1 MNSIAVTKPDMGVLS
16 RERLQLSP
24 FGILAQTFAED
35 LLARAEQKEGL
46 WSYVPLELLEE
57 GERVPPSEA
66 VRPKVTLQ
74 VDLQLVLEAL
84 RREGDRSEQQQATE
98 RIVERVLQLQAK
110 RGPAPAEKAA
120 APERPASP
128 VVQGIVRQEFHQH
141 LTQNIHITQS
151 LSQGADLGQQR
162 PPGDLARQAEAFS
175 QRLQTLREEGMAFP
189 RESTA
194 EQGRVRVSKLPE
206 GTSPLSP
213 PHAPQ
218 EAALPPQEAM
228 ELLEDRGEESARTTE
243 RAQAAL
249 ARSGERLQS
258 LLEQV
263 LTHKEKEASPGKH
276 SAPPLERGPEKN
288 VRPTVSGKPY
298 REPTAGEHQP
308 GGTEKPAGE
317 ERPAG
322 RTRSEGKPSV
332 LDKAAA
338 GISPPLSTTAR
349 DIRMRPEGVLHERP
363 EQSSENPGTT
373 AAAQPPVELSH
384 RTPAEGESP
393 PYEGDVP
400 RGRGTER
407 GHPSAAPAEPA
418 GQSGEKPSSRENR
431 TGEQQKGRQDSRRQ
445 DAVQRTASGAEQKKH
460 TAPGRND
467 QEARAEKVTGE
478 DTQPHAPD
486 HTEKAA
492 EAAVPGT
499 RTLSPT
505 VRDIRTGGNPPKEQD
520 GAKQPLLPGAEQMV
534 RPPVELSHRM
544 AAEGEETA
552 PWAETALQSRKKE
565 KPEQNRPASVSVKRK
580 ERGERDRGGE
590 DERRQRAAAGETGT
604 GQRHLSGT
612 AAQSPYIGA
621 DLPGRAG
628 DLQFAGKI
636 PGPAEPGARTLPPTA
651 RDIRLGP
658 GNHLGDQSEIQGSLE
673 QLLSSQTEPM
683 VQPPLE
689 LAHRLTEAG
698 GDSPF
703 KGDADGSRAKKPGQ
717 VFAAPGAENRQ
728 SGESSP
734 GGKTESGQR
743 ARTGPGPEDRRYG
756 AQGETIR
763 RPVLGKARAGTS
775 VKAGPKAPVRSTRP
789 TAKAMAAAAAN
800 VGTLPVA
807 ARDIRVGGENSPG
820 ERNSAEGPQLSR
832 QAEIFSQI
840 PLELSRRA
848 ELAGG
853 AGAESQPPA
862 DLLLNRPGSAGE
874 IGFSGGQMAQA
885 PMAGESTRPAGAAPF
900 QPEPLTYGPGQ
911 PADARQ
917 SQGAAPRQSGGAVD
931 LQNLPDWAKRFLREG
946 APTGPSGRTM
956 GVARDIASLPPPET
970 GDSVHWTAPSYQPP
984 EAPMAYREREQAP
997 RRQEPSQVHISDV
1010 EIQRTADQV
1019 YRLIEERL
1027 RRERRRLGF

>member
-57 GERVPPSEA
+57 GERVTPSEA

-98 RIVERVLQLQAK
+98 RIVERVLRLQAK

-218 EAALPPQEAM
+218 EAALPPQEAL

-317 ERPAG
+317 GRPAG

-467 QEARAEKVTGE
+467 QEARAEKAPGE
-478 DTQPHAPD
+478 GAPPHAPD

-499 RTLSPT
+499 RILSPT

-520 GAKQPLLPGAEQMV
+520 GAEQPLLPGAEQMV

-552 PWAETALQSRKKE
+552 PWAETALQSRRKE
-565 KPEQNRPASVSVKRK
+565 KPEQNRPASASVKRK

-807 ARDIRVGGENSPG
+807 ARDIRVGGENPPG
-820 ERNSAEGPQLSR
+820 ERNGAEGPQLSR

-900 QPEPLTYGPGQ
+900 QPEPLTYVSSPQADTQ
-911 PADARQ
+911 PKT
-917 SQGAAPRQSGGAVD
+917 PPPQSGGAVD

-997 RRQEPSQVHISDV
+997 QRRESGEIRISDA

>member
-57 GERVPPSEA
+57 GEYAPPSEA

-206 GTSPLSP
+206 GGSQMP
-213 PHAPQ
+213 PAHGPQAAGALPGEALEFLKDQ
-218 EAALPPQEAM
+218 EASAPPAERTRTD
-228 ELLEDRGEESARTTE
+228 LE
-243 RAQAAL
+243 
-249 ARSGERLQS
+249 RSGARLQS

-317 ERPAG
+317 GRPAG
-322 RTRSEGKPSV
+322 RTRSEGKPSL

-349 DIRMRPEGVLHERP
+349 DIRVRPEGVLHERP

-552 PWAETALQSRKKE
+552 PWAETALQSRRKE

-658 GNHLGDQSEIQGSLE
+658 GNHLEDQSEIQGSLE

-743 ARTGPGPEDRRYG
+743 ARTGPGPEDGRYG

-789 TAKAMAAAAAN
+789 TAKAMVAAAAN

-807 ARDIRVGGENSPG
+807 ARDIRVGGENPPG
-820 ERNSAEGPQLSR
+820 ERNGAEGPQLSR

-997 RRQEPSQVHISDV
+997 QRRESGEIRISDA

>member
-57 GERVPPSEA
+57 GERVTPSEA

-218 EAALPPQEAM
+218 EAALPPQEAL

-317 ERPAG
+317 GRPAG
-322 RTRSEGKPSV
+322 RTQSEGKPSV

-431 TGEQQKGRQDSRRQ
+431 AGEQQKGRQDSRRQ

-520 GAKQPLLPGAEQMV
+520 GAEQPLLPGAEQMV

-552 PWAETALQSRKKE
+552 PWAE
-565 KPEQNRPASVSVKRK
+565 SVKRK

-658 GNHLGDQSEIQGSLE
+658 GNHLEDQSEIQGSLE

-807 ARDIRVGGENSPG
+807 ARDIRVGGENPPG
-820 ERNSAEGPQLSR
+820 ERNGAEGPQLSR

-956 GVARDIASLPPPET
+956 GVARDIASLPPSET

-997 RRQEPSQVHISDV
+997 QRRESGEIRISDA

>member
-520 GAKQPLLPGAEQMV
+520 GAEQPLLPGAEQMV
-534 RPPVELSHRM
+534 RPP
-544 AAEGEETA
+544 
-552 PWAETALQSRKKE
+552 
-565 KPEQNRPASVSVKRK
+565 
-580 ERGERDRGGE
+580 
-590 DERRQRAAAGETGT
+590 
-604 GQRHLSGT
+604 
-612 AAQSPYIGA
+612 
-621 DLPGRAG
+621 
-628 DLQFAGKI
+628 
-636 PGPAEPGARTLPPTA
+636 
-651 RDIRLGP
+651 
-658 GNHLGDQSEIQGSLE
+658 
-673 QLLSSQTEPM
+673 
-683 VQPPLE
+683 
-689 LAHRLTEAG
+689 
-698 GDSPF
+698 
-703 KGDADGSRAKKPGQ
+703 
-717 VFAAPGAENRQ
+717 
-728 SGESSP
+728 
-734 GGKTESGQR
+734 
-743 ARTGPGPEDRRYG
+743 
-756 AQGETIR
+756 
-763 RPVLGKARAGTS
+763 
-775 VKAGPKAPVRSTRP
+775 
-789 TAKAMAAAAAN
+789 
-800 VGTLPVA
+800 
-807 ARDIRVGGENSPG
+807 
-820 ERNSAEGPQLSR
+820 
-832 QAEIFSQI
+832 
-840 PLELSRRA
+840 
-848 ELAGG
+848 
-853 AGAESQPPA
+853 
-862 DLLLNRPGSAGE
+862 
-874 IGFSGGQMAQA
+874 
-885 PMAGESTRPAGAAPF
+885 
-900 QPEPLTYGPGQ
+900 
-911 PADARQ
+911 
-917 SQGAAPRQSGGAVD
+917 GGAVP
-931 LQNLPDWAKRFLREG
+931 PDG
-946 APTGPSGRTM
+946 GGGR
-956 GVARDIASLPPPET
+956 RNRSLGGNGPPE
-970 GDSVHWTAPSYQPP
+970 P
-984 EAPMAYREREQAP
+984 EKRE
-997 RRQEPSQVHISDV
+997 
-1010 EIQRTADQV
+1010 T
-1019 YRLIEERL
+1019 
-1027 RRERRRLGF
+1027 

>member
-57 GERVPPSEA
+57 GERVTPSEA

-98 RIVERVLQLQAK
+98 RIVERVLRLQAK

-218 EAALPPQEAM
+218 EAALPPQEAL

-317 ERPAG
+317 GRPAG

-467 QEARAEKVTGE
+467 QEARAEKAPGE
-478 DTQPHAPD
+478 GAPPHAPD

-499 RTLSPT
+499 RILSPT

-552 PWAETALQSRKKE
+552 PWAETALQSRRKE
-565 KPEQNRPASVSVKRK
+565 KPEQNRPASASVKRK

-743 ARTGPGPEDRRYG
+743 ARTGPGPEDGRYG
-756 AQGETIR
+756 AQGESIR

-807 ARDIRVGGENSPG
+807 ARDIRVGGENPPG
-820 ERNSAEGPQLSR
+820 ERNGAEGPQLSR
-832 QAEIFSQI
+832 QAEIFPQI

-853 AGAESQPPA
+853 AGAASQPPA

-900 QPEPLTYGPGQ
+900 QPEPLTYVSSPQADTQ
-911 PADARQ
+911 PKT
-917 SQGAAPRQSGGAVD
+917 PPPQSGGAVD

-997 RRQEPSQVHISDV
+997 QRRESGEIRISDA